1 MANTAFEHSPTITV
15 PGSGNSTDNAVV
27 LWNGTTGN
35 NFSNSV
41 VIIDAGAVT
50 GATSITSTEFVGGG
64 VGITALNGTEITSG
78 TVPVAQL
85 GSSGSRNS
93 STFLNGANAWAA
105 AGGDFSNGG
114 DNGALVLGTNDA
126 NSLTFETTNTARMV
140 VAAAGDV
147 TISTG
152 NVVIGT
158 AGKGIDFSATANS
171 SGSMSS
177 ELLDWYEE
185 GTFSPLLYDQAGN
198 AAPSMG
204 ATVGRYT
211 RIGNRV
217 HFHFQIQANSIS
229 GMSSS
234 GQVVIRGLPFTSVN
248 VTNTEHVI
256 GFGHGDGFAIT
267 AGSYV
272 NGLIGVNQTYI
283 YMLQWTATTGT
294 SDFTVAHLSDNG
306 KLKCTGVYEV

>member
-1 MANTAFEHSPTITV
+1 MTLPADLPAADEVLTV
-15 PGSGNSTDNAVV
+15 TSYSGGAGV
-27 LWNGTTGN
+27 L
-35 NFSNSV
+35 
-41 VIIDAGAVT
+41 
-50 GATSITSTEFVGGG
+50 E
-64 VGITALNGTEITSG
+64 
-78 TVPVAQL
+78 
-85 GSSGSRNS
+85 
-93 STFLNGANAWAA
+93 WAA
-105 AGGDFSNGG
+105 AGGGTTVAG
-114 DNGALVLGTNDA
+114 TTDNGILTFVNSGSTFAAEANLTFDGTN
-126 NSLTFETTNTARMV
+126 LTV
-140 VAAAGDV
+140 G
-147 TISTG
+147 TG
-152 NVVIGT
+152 NVIIGT

-217 HFHFQIQANSIS
+217 HFHIQILANSIS